1 MNFLFFVSSSE
12 NAEIDCCQLDNR
24 NIISIK
30 ALSRYRSDLA
40 AFANSAAELEKVVAV
55 AVEVA
60 MVCRHTV
67 CREERPASEFWSF
80 STEQLDS
87 LRPFGH
93 EEHMQ
98 EGLAHLLS
106 PLIILCAN

>member
-1 MNFLFFVSSSE
+1 MVVLHILIYILCIKNYIFSTSD
-12 NAEIDCCQLDNR
+12 NTKIDCCQLDNR

-30 ALSRYRSDLA
+30 ALRRYRFDLA
-40 AFANSAAELEKVVAV
+40 VFANSAAELEKAVAV
-55 AVEVA
+55 AAVAVA

-67 CREERPASEFWSF
+67 CKEKRPASEFWSF
-80 STEQLDS
+80 STEPLDS

-98 EGLAHLLS
+98 EG
-106 PLIILCAN
+106 

>member
-1 MNFLFFVSSSE
+1 MNFFFFVSTSE
-12 NAEIDCCQLDNR
+12 NAKIDCCQLDNR

-30 ALSRYRSDLA
+30 VLSRYRFDLA
-40 AFANSAAELEKVVAV
+40 AFANSAAELEKVAAV
-55 AVEVA
+55 AVA

-67 CREERPASEFWSF
+67 CRKKRPASEFWSF